1 MTVRASYQLEW
12 GTSAEIAAFAGL
24 PRELVWDSSNN
35 RIVVMMGT
43 GAGNSWPQASVT
55 YVDAQ
60 IANVAAGA
68 PGMLI
73 AQRQLLR

>member
-1 MTVRASYQLEW
+1 MTVRAVYQMEW
-12 GTSAEIAAFAGL
+12 GTSAELAAFAGAA
-24 PRELVWDSSNN
+24 REILFDTSNN
-35 RIVVMMGT
+35 RIVIMMGT
-43 GAGNSWPQASVT
+43 GAGNMWPQASVA